1 MEIKMI
7 TIPGGKKGKVG
18 KISVKT
24 GEKVN
29 AGDVLVQ
36 VEISKGNKPI
46 RAAEEGII
54 TKILCREGDEVC
66 SNQVL
71 FEMEP
76 VCGSA
81 SSEEPIQDCGK
92 QEELKTQLLIIGGG
106 PGGYVAAICAA
117 KKGLHVTLVEK
128 EALGGTCLNVGC
140 IPTKALVKSSEIC
153 RNVRES
159 SVFGIITQGDPSV
172 DMGRIIRR
180 KDEVKNN
187 LVSGISA
194 LLEHNG
200 IRLIRGDASFISP
213 DKVLVKGEKESYMIS
228 SGDIIVATGSK
239 CSKVNI
245 PGIDLP
251 VVMNSTDA
259 LACTELPGTVT
270 IVGGGVIGMEFAF
283 LYHNLGVKVH
293 IVEFLDRLL
302 AMMDNEVSQSIQ
314 DIAKNNGIDVH
325 TESKVMKIQQA
336 EGGQAIV
343 TYSDTAGEH
352 TLVSDRVLVAI
363 GREPSLDG
371 LDIEKAGVKLN
382 DRGRGIHVDAYMRT
396 SVEHIYAIGDVTNL
410 IQLAHVA
417 SRQGMTA
424 VENIYGNPVQMDYST
439 VPNVVFTSPE
449 IAGVGLTQEDC
460 KKKGIDCSV
469 STISYASNGKA
480 MTMNEP
486 DGFIKLV
493 RDNSTNKIIGGSII
507 GADASSL
514 ISTLTLA
521 ITNGMTDKDI
531 AKTIFTHPTTAEII
545 HEAALEFGMG
555 AIHQI

>member
-1 MEIKMI
+1 MEIKM
-7 TIPGGKKGKVG
+7 TAIPGGKKGKVG
-18 KISVKT
+18 KIGVST
-24 GEKVN
+24 GDKVN

-46 RAAEEGII
+46 RASEEGII

-66 SNQVL
+66 ANQIL
-71 FEMEP
+71 FELEQ
-76 VCGSA
+76 VCRAA
-81 SSEEPIQDCGK
+81 SSEEPVQNCGE
-92 QEELKTQLLIIGGG
+92 QEELKTQLLVIGGG

-117 KKGLHVTLVEK
+117 KKGLSVTLVEK

-159 SVFGIITQGDPSV
+159 AVFGILTQDGPRV
-172 DMGRIIRR
+172 DMEQIIRR
-180 KDEVKNN
+180 KDDVKNN
-187 LVSGISA
+187 LVSGINT

-200 IRLIRGDASFISP
+200 IRFIQGEASFISP
-213 DKVLVKGEKESYMIS
+213 NKVSVKGEKSYVIS
-228 SGDIIVATGSK
+228 ARDIIVATGSK
-239 CSKVNI
+239 CSKVTI

-251 VVMNSTDA
+251 PVMNSTDA
-259 LACTELPGTVT
+259 LSCTELPGTVT

-302 AMMDNEVSQSIQ
+302 GMMDSEVSQSIQ
-314 DIAKNNGIDVH
+314 DIARSNGIDVSLK
-325 TESKVMKIQQA
+325 SKVLKIQQA

-343 TYSDTAGEH
+343 TYADTNGEH
-352 TLVSDRVLVAI
+352 TLVSDKVLVAI
-363 GREPSLDG
+363 GREPRLDG
-371 LDIEKAGVKLN
+371 LNIEKAGVALN
-382 DRGRGIHVDAYMRT
+382 ERGRGITVDAHMRT
-396 SVEHIYAIGDVTNL
+396 NVEHIYAIGDVTNL

-424 VENIYGNPVQMDYST
+424 VENILGNPVQMDYSA

-460 KKKGIDCSV
+460 RKREIDCSV
-469 STISYASNGKA
+469 STVAYASNGKA
-480 MTMNEP
+480 MTMNETE
-486 DGFIKLV
+486 GFIKLV
-493 RDNSTNKIIGGSII
+493 RDNSTRKIVGGSII

-521 ITNGMTDKDI
+521 IANGMTDVDV

-545 HEAALEFGMG
+545 HEAALGFGMG